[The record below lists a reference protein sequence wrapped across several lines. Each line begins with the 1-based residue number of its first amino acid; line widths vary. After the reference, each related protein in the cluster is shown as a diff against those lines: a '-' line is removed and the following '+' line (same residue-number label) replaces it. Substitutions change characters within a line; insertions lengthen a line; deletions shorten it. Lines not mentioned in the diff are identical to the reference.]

1 MIELESRDSAEAGK
15 EMPDSQGFSAG
26 RPAGTKRNALLIAI
40 LSTALLCSFLVWGT
54 AVVWGSSPV
63 LTSAPWYIPLIG
75 SFTSLIAILIGYL
88 ALGRYQV
95 LRDPVSFWVGTG
107 YLVYGIGQIFYVLT
121 WPGLLPNGDPII
133 GHLASTSAWIAL
145 MDLTL
150 LQAFLLAAV
159 LNPWPNR
166 FSLPGSQWRKR
177 VLTFLLV
184 ATIFFSFSILLESS
198 LPVLVDGNGLFTYL
212 QKVWLGVLLCF
223 FVLGSVYSVLYYQR
237 SHDRLVGFITF
248 PQMGVVFICMMVLLG
263 GKRYDLWWYV
273 QRVVL
278 VGGHLAVLYGLLSE
292 YIQLLKQESDGRR
305 MLEAILEN
313 IPVGLAVTGGPPDF
327 SIARISR
334 HGLEMNGRESE
345 ARVGSAT
352 LVDPERLK
360 IILSSQDSETSSL
373 ENMPL
378 YRASHF
384 GEEIRN
390 MELVMEAQNGKKIPV
405 LVNAAPIHD
414 IQGNIV
420 AAISTWLDITDRKL
434 AEQRLQASE
443 ALYRAIAR
451 SIPRGGIFV
460 VDRNLRYVIAEGIIA
475 EKFGVSKEMIEGHTI
490 PEIFDREVAA
500 KMEAR
505 FHRAFEGETI
515 SYETEYNGRIYWTQ
529 HAVMDDPAGHA
540 IVITMDVTERK
551 QAEKALGESEQ
562 RFRAIINQATAG
574 IIRTDIQGSALF
586 VNQAFCDMLGCS
598 EDDLVD
604 ERIWK
609 YTHPD
614 DIEESRRLF
623 DRLREKGKPFYLEER
638 LIRNDGSTLW
648 VNVSAAP
655 ILDEVDKPQ
664 SAVFIVVDIT
674 ERKNAEEALQK
685 LNLELESRVETRT
698 AELQAANWALFE
710 SRRRLQILSQRLVDV
725 QEEER
730 RAIARE
736 LHDRVG
742 QTLTALNLNLTI
754 VSDQLGS
761 QGTGHMTER
770 LADSIKLVT
779 EMISIVRDVMSDL
792 RPIVLDEYG
801 LDAALRAYLAKFEA
815 RYGIHV
821 HFDRANQSQIIPH
834 LGAGLEMTVL
844 RIAQE
849 ALLNIARHA
858 QADHVTLALQCDE
871 ETLLLS
877 IEDNG
882 VGIQSWHAPA
892 NGRSGHGLM
901 LMRERAEA
909 VGGTLKISSIPAK
922 GTRIEAYLPYENSGE
937 NKMEKEG
944 RS

>member
-1 MIELESRDSAEAGK
+1 MVEMESQEGMKLDREIPG
-15 EMPDSQGFSAG
+15 SQDVHDN
-26 RPAGTKRNALLIAI
+26 RPMQAKKDHLLII
-40 LSTALLCSFLVWGT
+40 IFSTAVFLAILVWGT
-54 AVVWGSSPV
+54 AVFWRSGPV
-63 LTSAPWYIPLIG
+63 LKAAPWYIPLVS
-75 SFTSLIAILIGYL
+75 SFISLIAFLIGYL

-95 LRDPVSFWVGTG
+95 LRDPVSFWVGSG
-107 YLVYGIGQIFYVLT
+107 YLVYGLGQVFYALT
-121 WPGLLPNGDPII
+121 WPGLLSDGSPII
-133 GHLASTSAWIAL
+133 GHLASTSAWIA
-145 MDLTL
+145 MTDLTSL
-150 LQAFLLAAV
+150 VAFLLTAV
-159 LNPWPNR
+159 LYQWPTR
-166 FSLPGSQWRKR
+166 FSLPGNHWRKP
-177 VLTFLLV
+177 VLTFLVV
-184 ATIFFSFSILLESS
+184 AAIFFSFSILLERG
-198 LPVLVDGNGLFTYL
+198 LPVLVDGNGLFTLL
-212 QKVWLGVLLCF
+212 QKAWTGVLLCF
-223 FVLGSVYSVLYYQR
+223 LVLGSIYSILYYRR
-237 SHDRLVGFITF
+237 SRDRLAGFLAF
-248 PQMGVVFICMMVLLG
+248 PQMALVFICMMVLIG

-273 QRVVL
+273 QRLVL

-292 YIQLLKQESDGRR
+292 YVQLLKRESDGRR

-334 HGLEMNGRESE
+334 HGVEMNSRGSDRS
-345 ARVGSAT
+345 VGSTAMAN
-352 LVDPERLK
+352 PQNMK
-360 IILSSQDSETSSL
+360 IILSGHDAEMTSL
-373 ENMPL
+373 EQMPL
-378 YRASHF
+378 YRASRF

-390 MELVMEAQNGKKIPV
+390 MELVMESPGGGKTPV

-434 AEQRLQASE
+434 SEQRLQASE

-451 SIPRGGIFV
+451 SIPRGGVFV
-460 VDRNLRYVIAEGIIA
+460 VDQNLRYVIAEGIIA
-475 EKFGVSKEMIEGHTI
+475 ENFGIAKEMIEGHTV

-551 QAEKALGESEQ
+551 EAEKALSESEQ

-574 IIRTDIQGSALF
+574 IVRTDIECKALF
-586 VNQAFCDMLGCS
+586 VNQAFCEMLGYVES
-598 EDDLVD
+598 ELVD
-604 ERIWK
+604 ETLLK
-609 YTHPD
+609 YTHAED
-614 DIEESRRLF
+614 VEESRRLF
-623 DRLREKGKPFYLEER
+623 DRLREKGKSFHLEER
-638 LIRNDGSTLW
+638 LICKDGSILW
-648 VNVSAAP
+648 VNVSASP
-655 ILDEVDKPQ
+655 ILDQVDKPQ

-698 AELQAANWALFE
+698 AELQAANWQLFE
-710 SRRRLQILSQRLVDV
+710 SRRRLQILSQRLVDI

-754 VSDQLGS
+754 VSAQLAS
-761 QGTGHMTER
+761 QASGPISER

-801 LDAALRAYLAKFEA
+801 LEAALHAYLTKFET

-821 HFDRANQSQIIPH
+821 DFDRSERLIPH
-834 LGAGLEMTVL
+834 LGAGLEMTIL

-858 QADHVTLALQCDE
+858 HADHVSLTLQCDDQ
-871 ETLLLS
+871 TLLLA

-882 VGIQSWHAPA
+882 VGIQSWQAPV
-892 NGRSGHGLM
+892 NGRRGHGLM

-909 VGGTLKISSIPAK
+909 VGGTLKISSIPQK
-922 GTRIEAYLPYENSGE
+922 GTRIEAYLPYENDGE
-937 NKMEKEG
+937 KKAEEEG
-944 RS
+944 HS

>member
-1 MIELESRDSAEAGK
+1 MVELESQENMELGREIPGNQELHTDSAGPTGK
-15 EMPDSQGFSAG
+15 D
-26 RPAGTKRNALLIAI
+26 RLLIAI
-40 LSTALLCSFLVWGT
+40 LSTAAFLAFLVSGT
-54 AVVWGSSPV
+54 LVIWGSGPV
-63 LTSAPWYIPLIG
+63 LASAPWYIPLVS
-75 SFTSLIAILIGYL
+75 SFIALTAFMVGYL
-88 ALGRYQV
+88 ALGRYVV
-95 LRDPVSFWVGTG
+95 LRDPVSFWVGSG
-107 YLVYGIGQIFYVLT
+107 YLVYGLGQIFYALS
-121 WPGLLPNGDPII
+121 WPDLLPNGDPIL
-133 GHLASTSAWIAL
+133 GHLANTSAWLAL
-145 MDLTL
+145 VDLTL
-150 LQAFLLAAV
+150 LEGFLLMAV
-159 LNPWPNR
+159 LNPWPDR
-166 FSLPGSQWRKR
+166 FSLPGNQWLK
-177 VLTFLLV
+177 LIFAFLL
-184 ATIFFSFSILLESS
+184 AASIVFGLSVILEKN
-198 LPVLVDGNGLFTYL
+198 LPVLVDANGVFTIL
-212 QKVWLGVLLCF
+212 QRAWVGILLCF
-223 FVLGSVYSVLYYQR
+223 FVLGSTYSILYYQR
-237 SHDRLVGFITF
+237 SRDRLVGFITF
-248 PQMGVVFICMMVLLG
+248 PQMALVFICIIVLAG

-278 VGGHLAVLYGLLSE
+278 VGGHLAVLYGLLSD
-292 YIQLLKQESDGRR
+292 YVQLLKRESEGRR
-305 MLEAILEN
+305 MLEAILES
-313 IPVGLAVTGGPPDF
+313 IPVGLAVTGGPPEF
-327 SIARISR
+327 QIAQVSR
-334 HGLEMNGRESE
+334 HGREMIGQQSD
-345 ARVGSAT
+345 ARIGSFSAANMEG
-352 LVDPERLK
+352 PK
-360 IILSSQDSETSSL
+360 IFSNQDSGFTSP
-373 ENMPL
+373 EQMPL
-378 YRASHF
+378 YRASHY

-390 MELVMEAQNGKKIPV
+390 MELVMESAEGRNIPV

-434 AEQRLQASE
+434 AEETLQASE

-475 EKFGVSKEMIEGHTI
+475 EKFGVSKEMIEGHTV

-515 SYETEYNGRIYWTQ
+515 SYETEHNGRIYWTQ
-529 HAVMDDPAGHA
+529 HAAMDDPTGHA

-574 IIRTDIQGSALF
+574 IVRTDIEGRSLF
-586 VNQAFCDMLGCS
+586 VNQAYCEMLGYT
-598 EDDLVD
+598 EADLVD
-604 ERIWK
+604 ETLWR

-614 DIEESRRLF
+614 DVEESRRLF
-623 DRLREKGKPFYLEER
+623 DRLREKGKSFHLEER
-638 LIRNDGSTLW
+638 LIRRDDSILW
-648 VNVSAAP
+648 VNVSASP
-655 ILDEVDKPQ
+655 ILDEVDRPQ

-674 ERKNAEEALQK
+674 ERKKAEEALQK
-685 LNLELESRVETRT
+685 LNQELESRVETRT

-710 SRRRLQILSQRLVDV
+710 SRRRLQILSQRLVEI

-754 VSDQLGS
+754 VSDQLKNLDS
-761 QGTGHMTER
+761 GHITDR

-801 LDAALRAYLAKFEA
+801 LEAALHAYLTKFEA

-821 HFDRANQSQIIPH
+821 EFDRSSRLIPH
-834 LGAGLEMTVL
+834 LGAGLEMTTL

-858 QADHVTLALQCDE
+858 HADHVTLTLECDDQ
-871 ETLLLS
+871 TLLLA

-882 VGIQSWHAPA
+882 VGIQSWHTPA
-892 NGRSGHGLM
+892 NGNSGHGLM

-909 VGGTLKISSIPAK
+909 VGGTLKVSSIPTK
-922 GTRIEAYLPYENSGE
+922 GTRIEAYLPYESHGE
-937 NKMEKEG
+937 NKAEKEG
-944 RS
+944 LT

>member
-1 MIELESRDSAEAGK
+1 MVELESQESMELDREIPGSQNLSA
-15 EMPDSQGFSAG
+15 D
-26 RPAGTKRNALLIAI
+26 RPVRAKKDRLLIAI
-40 LSTALLCSFLVWGT
+40 LSTALFLAILVWGT
-54 AVVWGSSPV
+54 AVIWGFGPV
-63 LTSAPWYIPLIG
+63 LTSAPWYIPLVS
-75 SFTSLIAILIGYL
+75 SFIALISFLIGYL

-95 LRDPVSFWVGTG
+95 LRDPVSFWVGSG
-107 YLVYGIGQIFYVLT
+107 YLIYGLGQVFYALT
-121 WPGLLPNGDPII
+121 WPGLLPDGDPII
-133 GHLASTSAWIAL
+133 GHLAGTSAWIAL
-145 MDLTL
+145 VDLSL
-150 LQAFLLAAV
+150 LEAFLLAAV
-159 LNPWPNR
+159 LNPWPTR
-166 FSLPGSQWRKR
+166 FSLPGNHWLKPIF
-177 VLTFLLV
+177 VFLLV
-184 ATIFFSFSILLESS
+184 AAIFFGLSIALERN
-198 LPVLVDGNGLFTYL
+198 LPVLVDGNGVFTSL
-212 QKVWLGVLLCF
+212 QRAWVGVLLCF
-223 FVLGSVYSVLYYQR
+223 FVLGSTYSILYYQR

-248 PQMGVVFICMMVLLG
+248 PQMALVFIYMMVLMG
-263 GKRYDLWWYV
+263 GKRYDSWWYV

-292 YIQLLKQESDGRR
+292 YVHLLKRESEGRR
-305 MLEAILEN
+305 MLDAILEN
-313 IPVGLAVTGGPPDF
+313 IPVGLAVMGGPPDF
-327 SIARISR
+327 RIVRVSR
-334 HGLEMNGRESE
+334 HGWEMYGQEINTGPGSSTMVNLEN
-345 ARVGSAT
+345 
-352 LVDPERLK
+352 LK
-360 IILSSQDSETSSL
+360 ILFSSGEAGLTSP
-373 ENMPL
+373 EQMPL
-378 YRASHF
+378 YRASHL

-390 MELVMEAQNGKKIPV
+390 AELVMENLDGRKIPV

-434 AEQRLQASE
+434 AEETLQASE

-460 VDRNLRYVIAEGIIA
+460 VDKNLRYVIAEGVVA
-475 EKFGVSKEMIEGHTI
+475 ENFGVSKEMIEGHTV

-515 SYETEYNGRIYWTQ
+515 SYETEHNGRIYWTQ

-574 IIRTDIQGSALF
+574 IIRTDIQGTSLF
-586 VNQAFCDMLGCS
+586 VNQAFCEMLGYT
-598 EDDLVD
+598 EADLVN
-604 ERIWK
+604 RTLWN

-614 DIEESRRLF
+614 DIEESQRLF
-623 DRLREKGKPFYLEER
+623 DRLREKGKPFRFEER
-638 LIRNDGSTLW
+638 LIHKDGSILW
-648 VNVSAAP
+648 VNVSASP
-655 ILDEVDKPQ
+655 ILDEVDRPQ
-664 SAVFIVVDIT
+664 SAVFVVVDIT
-674 ERKNAEEALQK
+674 ERKKAEEALQK
-685 LNLELESRVETRT
+685 LNLELESRVDTRT

-710 SRRRLQILSQRLVDV
+710 SRRRLQILSQRLVDI

-754 VSDQLGS
+754 VSDQLAS
-761 QGTGHMTER
+761 QAAGHITER

-801 LDAALRAYLAKFEA
+801 LEAALQAYLTKFNA

-821 HFDRANQSQIIPH
+821 DFDRSNRSLPH
-834 LGAGLEMTVL
+834 LGAGLEMTIL

-849 ALLNIARHA
+849 ALVNIARHS
-858 QADHVTLALQCDE
+858 QADHVILTLQCDD
-871 ETLLLS
+871 ETLLLA

-882 VGIQSWHAPA
+882 VGIQSWHTPA
-892 NGRSGHGLM
+892 DGRSGHGLM

-922 GTRIEAYLPYENSGE
+922 GTRIEAYLPYENSDE
-937 NKMEKEG
+937 NKVEKEG

>member
-1 MIELESRDSAEAGK
+1 MFELEGQESMELGRELSGSQERSADSVDRVKRD
-15 EMPDSQGFSAG
+15 
-26 RPAGTKRNALLIAI
+26 RLLIAI
-40 LSTALLCSFLVWGT
+40 LSTALLLAVLVWGT
-54 AVVWGSSPV
+54 AVIWGTGPV
-63 LTSAPWYIPLIG
+63 LASVPWYIPLV
-75 SFTSLIAILIGYL
+75 SLFIALVAILIGYM

-95 LRDPVSFWVGTG
+95 LRDPVSFWVGSG
-107 YLVYGIGQIFYVLT
+107 YLVYGLGQIFYALT
-121 WPGLLPNGDPII
+121 WPGLLPNSDPMI
-133 GHLASTSAWIAL
+133 GHLPSTSAWIAL
-145 MDLTL
+145 VDFTL
-150 LQAFLLAAV
+150 LEAFLLTAV
-159 LNPWPNR
+159 VNPWPGR
-166 FSLPGSQWRKR
+166 FSLPGNQWLKP
-177 VLTFLLV
+177 VFTFLSIAFIVFGL
-184 ATIFFSFSILLESS
+184 SILSEQA
-198 LPVLVDGNGLFTYL
+198 LPVLVDDKGVFTSL
-212 QKVWLGVLLCF
+212 QRIWLAVLLCF
-223 FVLGSVYSVLYYQR
+223 FVLSSTYSILYYQR
-237 SHDRLVGFITF
+237 SHDRLVGFIAF
-248 PQMGVVFICMMVLLG
+248 PQLALAFICMIVLLG
-263 GKRYDLWWYV
+263 GRRYDAWWYV
-273 QRVVL
+273 HRVVL
-278 VGGHLAVLYGLLSE
+278 VGGHLGVLYGLLSE
-292 YIQLLKQESDGRR
+292 YLQLLKKESEGRR

-313 IPVGLAVTGGPPDF
+313 IPVGLAVTGGPPEF
-327 SIARISR
+327 PIARISR
-334 HGLEMNGRESE
+334 HGLEMNGQESDV
-345 ARVGSAT
+345 RIGSPTVA
-352 LVDPERLK
+352 DPERLK
-360 IILSSQDSETSSL
+360 ILLSNQDSEVSSL
-373 ENMPL
+373 EEMPL

-390 MELVMEAQNGKKIPV
+390 LELVMESPDGSKIPV

-434 AEQRLQASE
+434 AEERLQASE

-460 VDRNLRYVIAEGIIA
+460 VDRNLRYVIAEGVIA
-475 EKFGVSKEMIEGHTI
+475 EKFGASKEMIEGHTV

-515 SYETEYNGRIYWTQ
+515 SYETEHNGRIYWTQ

-574 IIRTDIQGSALF
+574 IVRTDIQGRSLF
-586 VNQAFCDMLGCS
+586 VNQAFCDMLGYT
-598 EDDLVD
+598 EAELVD
-604 ERIWK
+604 EEVWK
-609 YTHPD
+609 YIHPD
-614 DIEESRRLF
+614 DMEESRRLF
-623 DRLREKGKPFYLEER
+623 DRLREKGKPFHLEER
-638 LIRNDGSTLW
+638 LIRKDGSILW
-648 VNVSAAP
+648 GNVSAAP
-655 ILDEVDKPQ
+655 ILDEVDKPR
-664 SAVFIVVDIT
+664 SVVFIVVDIT

-698 AELQAANWALFE
+698 AELQSANWALFE

-754 VSDQLGS
+754 VSDQLAS
-761 QGTGHMTER
+761 QATGHITER

-801 LDAALRAYLAKFEA
+801 LEAALHAYLTKFES

-821 HFDRANQSQIIPH
+821 DFDRSNRIIPH
-834 LGAGLEMTVL
+834 LGAGIEMTIL

-858 QADHVTLALQCDE
+858 HADHVTLILKCDE

-877 IEDNG
+877 VEDNG

-922 GTRIEAYLPYENSGE
+922 GTRIEVYLPYENSDE
-937 NKMEKEG
+937 NKAEKEG